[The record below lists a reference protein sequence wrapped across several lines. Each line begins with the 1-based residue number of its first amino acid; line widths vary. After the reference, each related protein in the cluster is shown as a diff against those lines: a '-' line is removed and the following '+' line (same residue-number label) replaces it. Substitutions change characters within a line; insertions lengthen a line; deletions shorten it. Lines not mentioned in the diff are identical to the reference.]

1 MTASYHFSAVSPDP
15 AVTIDMTPLL
25 LLLSAGKYSVN
36 LLYTVTENSNS
47 HGNFRYYKKVLKKL

>member
-47 HGNFRYYKKVLKKL
+47 HGNFRYYKKV